1 MAKLKIGSF
10 EADGRT
16 VSLSEKRSLIT
27 DSTDSYRDVNGVL
40 HENILGVKVA
50 LDFTADMLDDT
61 QAAALKSALSSVS
74 ISVVYAVPDEK
85 TGTFRTVSQTTEF
98 SCADSD
104 GVRWRVRALLEK
116 VDPDEG
122 FG

>member
-61 QAAALKSALSSVS
+61 QAAALKSALSSDS

-98 SCADSD
+98 SCADND
-104 GVRWRVRALLEK
+104 GMRWRVRALLEK